1 MGHVGLSISAFVADA
16 SDVNNILSKSNRILN
31 NSTVGERE
39 REREGGGR
47 ERRERREKGGV
58 GGKEDRRATLRAGRN
73 ALIIC
78 VTIRLDCC
86 RGVVS
91 VEQVI

>member
-39 REREGGGR
+39 RGGEG
-47 ERRERREKGGV
+47 EKGEGRS
-58 GGKEDRRATLRAGRN
+58 GWKRRQESYVACRSQRFDYLCDNPA
-73 ALIIC
+73 
-78 VTIRLDCC
+78 RLLSWRC
-86 RGVVS
+86 
-91 VEQVI
+91 